1 MNIDAKKSFSVPI
14 MNKPRMNS
22 GKQFYL
28 QKLQKM
34 PKYKLNQGCER
45 FLQ

>member
-1 MNIDAKKSFSVPI
+1 
-14 MNKPRMNS
+14 MNS

-45 FLQ
+45 FLQWTLQNLEEISWRY